1 MIFPVTL
8 PLSFIPA
15 ATLQILAEAGKPE
28 ALNQA
33 IAEFNASEAGAL
45 AHANDLL
52 NDGYT
57 LLFRER
63 VTTDQGE
70 SLILY
75 FYKAPVPIETPEQTA
90 IKEAYR
96 IYQSPP
102 KQGGGGEHPD
112 SLRLNGL
119 IKVLIKSGILPDD
132 TPPVSDD
139 TQVDVTPHTLE
150 AGT

>member
-1 MIFPVTL
+1 MISSVTL
-8 PLSFIPA
+8 PLSFIPDS
-15 ATLQILAEAGKPE
+15 TLQILAEAGKPE

-33 IAEFNASEAGAL
+33 IAEFNALEAGAL
-45 AHANDLL
+45 SHANDLL

-75 FYKAPVPIETPEQTA
+75 FHKAPAPIETPEQTA

-96 IYQSPP
+96 ISQSTP
-102 KQGGGGEHPD
+102 KQGGGEHPD
-112 SLRLNGL
+112 SLRLNWM

-139 TQVDVTPHTLE
+139 TQVDVTPRTLE

>member
-1 MIFPVTL
+1 MIFSVTL

-75 FYKAPVPIETPEQTA
+75 FHKAPAPIETPEQTA

-96 IYQSPP
+96 ISQSTP
-102 KQGGGGEHPD
+102 KQGGGEHPD
-112 SLRLNGL
+112 SLRLNWM

-139 TQVDVTPHTLE
+139 TQVDVTPRTLE